1 MSILAT
7 DLFNRIKALTYTPEF
22 HKRNKA
28 FDQVTGDYSGYQYT
42 FFLKNHKFISDTKIK
57 VEYPNGGWKKY
68 EYDHNN
74 NNNII
79 KVEYSNGGR
88 KKYEYDDHNNIIKKE
103 AVAESLGMWCTC
115 AYDVNNNLIKEEYT
129 HQLLT
134 AAEYNAK
141 GDKINKERSN
151 VYWRK
156 YEYDTDDNLINVESS
171 TGYGRKFE
179 YDDHSNII

>member
-28 FDQVTGDYSGYQYT
+28 FDQVTGDYSGYQYS

-57 VEYPNGGWKKY
+57 VEYPNGGW
-68 EYDHNN
+68 
-74 NNNII
+74 
-79 KVEYSNGGR
+79 

-134 AAEYNAK
+134 AAEYNAN